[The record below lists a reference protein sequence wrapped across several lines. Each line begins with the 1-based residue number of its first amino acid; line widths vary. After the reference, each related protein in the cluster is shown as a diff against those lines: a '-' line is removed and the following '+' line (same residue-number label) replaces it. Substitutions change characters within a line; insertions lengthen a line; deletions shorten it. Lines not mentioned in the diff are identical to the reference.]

1 MNNEY
6 KNVALPSLSMALLPI
21 ILTIGLLAIQLFYY
35 GDFTPHIPL
44 ALGAAIAAIFGWSR
58 GYRWD
63 DMQEGGFKLLHVAM
77 PAVATLIVVGMLIG
91 VLISSG
97 TVPTLI
103 YYGLELLSPQWFLA
117 ATMVMCAIVSL
128 VVGSSWTTVGT
139 VGLALMGIG
148 IALEVPV
155 HWTAGAIVSG
165 AFFGDKMSPL
175 SDTTNLS
182 PAVTE
187 TNIFDHIK
195 NMLPTTVPA
204 MLIALVIYAWAGG
217 ADQEGASS
225 LARIVDIREGLSG
238 AFELGFWQLIP
249 LLVILSLA
257 FLKIAPIPALFT
269 ATCLG
274 GVIAMFTQGAS
285 FHGVMTFAHSGYSVE
300 TGIGPLDT
308 LLNRGGVTSM
318 TWVVTLIIFALIFG
332 GILEK
337 TRCLEKVVKTITD
350 KARSFRALQTSAV
363 LTPMFVNAIS
373 GDVYLSIAL
382 PGRMYVSAYDR
393 LGYSRLNLSRAI
405 EEGGTLMSP
414 LIPWNV
420 GGAFVITTLGL
431 TIGDGDFSA
440 LLYIPLAFAC
450 WLSPLL
456 SIIYA
461 QFGWFSH
468 KADPAKRP
476 NSDQPAKLA
485 FEDNEKKPIPSMDES
500 IALENPRPL

>member
-1 MNNEY
+1 MKNETQPI
-6 KNVALPSLSMALLPI
+6 ALPSLGMALLPI
-21 ILTIGLLAIQLFYY
+21 LLTIGLLAIQLFYY

-44 ALGAAIAAIFGWSR
+44 ALGAAIAAIFGWAR
-58 GYRWD
+58 GYRWQE
-63 DMQEGGFKLLHVAM
+63 MQAGGFKLLHVAM

-117 ATMVMCAIVSL
+117 ATMLMCAVVSL

-155 HWTAGAIVSG
+155 YWTAGAIVSG

-217 ADQEGASS
+217 GDPEGASS
-225 LARIVDIREGLSG
+225 LARIADIREGLTD
-238 AFELGFWQLIP
+238 AFQLGFWQLIP
-249 LLVILSLA
+249 LLVILTLA

-274 GVIAMFTQGAS
+274 GVIAMLTQGVS
-285 FHGVMTFAHSGYSVE
+285 FHDVLTYAHSGYTVD

-337 TRCLEKVVKTITD
+337 TRCLEKVVTTITE

-363 LTPMFVNAIS
+363 LTPIFVNTIA

-405 EEGGTLMSP
+405 EEGGTLVSP

-420 GGAFVITTLGL
+420 GGAFVMTTLGL
-431 TIGDGDFSA
+431 TVSDGDLSA
-440 LLYIPLAFAC
+440 LLYIPFAFAC
-450 WLSPLL
+450 WLSPLI

-461 QFGWFSH
+461 QLGLFSH
-468 KADPAKRP
+468 KADPEKRP
-476 NSDQPAKLA
+476 NSDQPARLSSQD
-485 FEDNEKKPIPSMDES
+485 EGEGPIPPGDEN
-500 IALENPRPL
+500 IALQNSGTS

>member
-1 MNNEY
+1 M
-6 KNVALPSLSMALLPI
+6 KDDTPTIALPSLGMALLPI
-21 ILTIGLLAIQLFYY
+21 VLTIGLLAIQLFYY

-58 GYRWD
+58 GYRWKE
-63 DMQEGGFKLLHVAM
+63 MEAGGFKLLHVAM

-91 VLISSG
+91 VLIASG

-103 YYGLELLSPQWFLA
+103 YYGLEIISPQWFLA
-117 ATMVMCAIVSL
+117 ASMLMCSVVSL

-155 HWTAGAIVSG
+155 YWTAGAIVSG

-204 MLIALVIYAWAGG
+204 MLIALAIYVWAGG
-217 ADQEGASS
+217 ADHAGPGS
-225 LARIVDIREGLSG
+225 LARIVSMREGLV
-238 AFELGFWQLIP
+238 ANFELGFWQLIP
-249 LLVILSLA
+249 LIIILSLA
-257 FLKIAPIPALFT
+257 FLKIAPIPALFS
-269 ATCLG
+269 ATFVG
-274 GVIAMFTQGAS
+274 GIIAVLTQGDS
-285 FHGVMTFAHSGYSVE
+285 FHDVLAYAHGGYTID

-337 TRCLEKVVKTITD
+337 TRCLEKVVLTITQ

-363 LTPMFVNAIS
+363 LTPIFVNAVS

-393 LGYSRLNLSRAI
+393 VGYSRLNLSRAI
-405 EEGGTLMSP
+405 EEGGTLVSP

-431 TIGDGDFSA
+431 TVGNGDMSA
-440 LLYIPLAFAC
+440 LLYIPLSFAC
-450 WLSPLL
+450 WLSPVL

-461 QFGWFSH
+461 QFGLFSH
-468 KADPAKRP
+468 KANPEKRP
-476 NSDQPAKLA
+476 NSDFPASTERVDEGLTA
-485 FEDNEKKPIPSMDES
+485 SDNENLVLNE
-500 IALENPRPL
+500 R

>member
-1 MNNEY
+1 MR
-6 KNVALPSLSMALLPI
+6 KDSGPIALPSLSMALLPI
-21 ILTIGLLAIQLFYY
+21 AITIGLLAIQLFYY
-35 GDFTPHIPL
+35 DDFTPHIPL
-44 ALGAAIAAIFGWSR
+44 ALGAAIAAVFGWSR
-58 GYRWD
+58 GYRWKE
-63 DMQEGGFKLLHVAM
+63 MEAGGFRLLHIAM

-103 YYGLELLSPQWFLA
+103 YYGLDILRPQWFLA
-117 ATMVMCAIVSL
+117 ASMLMCAVVSL

-148 IALEVPV
+148 TALEIPV
-155 HWTAGAIVSG
+155 YWTAGAIVSG

-187 TNIFDHIK
+187 TNIFDHIR

-217 ADQEGASS
+217 ADPAGAGS
-225 LARIVDIREGLSG
+225 LARIVDIRAGLD
-238 AFELGFWQLIP
+238 ATFDPGFWQILP
-249 LLVILSLA
+249 LLMILTLA
-257 FLKIAPIPALFT
+257 FLKVSPIPALFT

-274 GVIAMFTQGAS
+274 GVIAMLTQGAS
-285 FHGVMTFAHSGYSVE
+285 FHDVLTYAHSGFTVE
-300 TGIGPLDT
+300 TGVGPLDS

-318 TWVVTLIIFALIFG
+318 TWVVTLIVFALIFG

-337 TRCLEKVVKTITD
+337 TRCLERVVTTITE

-363 LTPMFVNAIS
+363 LTPMFVNAIA

-405 EEGGTLMSP
+405 EEGGTLISP

-431 TIGDGDFSA
+431 TVSDGDLSA
-440 LLYIPLAFAC
+440 LLYIPLSFAC
-450 WLSPLL
+450 WLSPIFGIL
-456 SIIYA
+456 YA
-461 QFGWFSH
+461 QFGLFSL

-476 NSDQPAKLA
+476 RSDQPAHLA
-485 FEDNEKKPIPSMDES
+485 SQDKGREDDDENIVFNHS
-500 IALENPRPL
+500 EAP

>member
-1 MNNEY
+1 MR
-6 KNVALPSLSMALLPI
+6 KDSGPIALPSLSMALLPI
-21 ILTIGLLAIQLFYY
+21 AITIGLLAIQLFYY
-35 GDFTPHIPL
+35 DDFTPHIPL
-44 ALGAAIAAIFGWSR
+44 ALGAAIAAAFGWSR
-58 GYRWD
+58 GYRWKE
-63 DMQEGGFKLLHVAM
+63 MEAGGFKLLHVAM

-103 YYGLELLSPQWFLA
+103 YYGLEILSPQWFLA
-117 ATMVMCAIVSL
+117 ASMLMCAVVSL

-148 IALEVPV
+148 IALEIPV
-155 HWTAGAIVSG
+155 YWSAGAIVSG

-204 MLIALVIYAWAGG
+204 MLIALVIYAFAGG
-217 ADQEGASS
+217 ADAGEGS
-225 LARIVDIREGLSG
+225 LARIVSIREGLD
-238 AFELGFWQLIP
+238 ATFDLGLWQILP
-249 LLVILSLA
+249 LLVILTLA
-257 FLKIAPIPALFT
+257 FLKVSPIPALFT

-274 GVIAMFTQGAS
+274 GVIAMLTQGAS
-285 FHGVMTFAHSGYSVE
+285 FHDVLTYAHSGFTVE
-300 TGIGPLDT
+300 TGVGPLDS

-337 TRCLEKVVKTITD
+337 TRCLEKVVSAITERA
-350 KARSFRALQTSAV
+350 KSFRALQTSAV
-363 LTPMFVNAIS
+363 ITPMFVNAIA

-405 EEGGTLMSP
+405 EEGGTLVSP

-431 TIGDGDFSA
+431 TIGDGDLSA
-440 LLYIPLAFAC
+440 LLYIPLSFAC
-450 WLSPLL
+450 WLSPLFGIL
-456 SIIYA
+456 YA
-461 QFGWFSH
+461 QFGLFSL
-468 KADPAKRP
+468 KADPEKRP
-476 NSDQPAKLA
+476 QSDQPARLTSQD
-485 FEDNEKKPIPSMDES
+485 EGPIPRRDED
-500 IALENPRPL
+500 IALDHSGVS